1 MRDFHGLL
9 INSRDNLALTAVVAE
24 LAQVD
29 ALPCAEVETTVGDWD
44 GYADAKERALG
55 MRRHVISSFHGVIV
69 VWLPFFDH
77 MV

>member
-29 ALPCAEVETTVGDWD
+29 ALPCAEI
-44 GYADAKERALG
+44 ERRPLVIG
-55 MRRHVISSFHGVIV
+55 MVMLTPKSEHLACAGMSSA
-69 VWLPFFDH
+69 PS